1 MDEDKQKVT
10 LAQSV
15 RELRENIPA
24 MIELTKLN
32 AQITRVKYLSLIE
45 QGFSTD
51 QALKLCQQS

>member
-32 AQITRVKYLSLIE
+32 AQITRVKYLALVE

>member
-32 AQITRVKYLSLIE
+32 AQITRVKYLSLVE

-51 QALKLCQQS
+51 QAHKLCQQS